1 MSSCKTLILGIGN
14 TLLSDEGVG
23 IRMLAHMQRHYP
35 GLSNVEYLDGGTL
48 SFTLAA
54 WIERAENLI
63 VVDAAE
69 LNAAP
74 GTVAVFA
81 GEEMDRFAGKTKRS
95 VHEVSLGDLLAI
107 AHLTETLPENR
118 ALVAVQPRDVDWGH
132 SLSNPVKQALPKAA
146 GHIFDFL
153 QRWTP
158 GSEQPAA
165 GLCRLR
171 NPQSIGATGF

>member
-1 MSSCKTLILGIGN
+1 MKSKTLILGIGN

-23 IRMLAHMQRHYP
+23 VRMLAYMQRHFP
-35 GLSNVEYLDGGTL
+35 GLTGIDYLDGGTL

-146 GHIFDFL
+146 DHIFDFL
-153 QRWTP
+153 QRWTSA
-158 GSEQPAA
+158 SEQPGA
-165 GLCRLR
+165 GLCRQH
-171 NPQSIGATGF
+171 NPHFIGATGF

>member
-35 GLSNVEYLDGGTL
+35 GLSNIEYLDGGTL

-95 VHEVSLGDLLAI
+95 VHEVSLGDLLQI
-107 AHLTETLPENR
+107 AHLTDALPRNR
-118 ALVAVQPRDVDWGH
+118 ALVAIQPGNIDWGPD
-132 SLSNPVKQALPKAA
+132 LSDPVTRALPAA
-146 GHIFDFL
+146 AREVVRL
-153 QRWTP
+153 TRQWTP
-158 GSEQPAA
+158 KKNHLAA
-165 GLCRLR
+165 DRQAAAYG
-171 NPQSIGATGF
+171 